1 MCSRKEGR
9 PVIYQL
15 SDRRSIDPPPDIVV
29 RSAKAM
35 QFISFMS
42 SLEGCVGIW
51 LYTVEMAIAETLR
64 KLHIFFILHKQLLY
78 FLLSGP

>member
-1 MCSRKEGR
+1 MDCSRPPCSSSRPDATHPCENIILRFDDMCSRKEGE

-15 SDRRSIDPPPDIVV
+15 SDRRSIDPSPDTVV

-42 SLEGCVGIW
+42 SLEGCVGI
-51 LYTVEMAIAETLR
+51 
-64 KLHIFFILHKQLLY
+64 
-78 FLLSGP
+78 